1 MKLIFCF
8 RVLLYKEDEVPFTF
22 YVKEKEIT
30 GTLGSILEQEKVET
44 EQTIQIVYQPQ
55 AVFKV
60 RSVTRCT
67 STIPGIIDFVTS

>member
-1 MKLIFCF
+1 M
-8 RVLLYKEDEVPFTF
+8 PFTF

-67 STIPGIIDFVTS
+67 STIPGIIIDNQFCHKMSILKLLPQE